1 MQHLNLMTK
10 DFKKYYKYIMKNTLK
25 KKLRKKN
32 SRNKKGGQVP
42 SSSPGSLTGTD
53 RSIGP
58 VTGTNL
64 QQNTSDDID
73 DIIYKTNK
81 REMTFINRFIRFIKK
96 IIERI
101 KNFGRYNGGKRKTVK
116 RKNKKR
122 KTLRYKK
129 K

>member
-1 MQHLNLMTK
+1 MQHLNLMMK

-42 SSSPGSLTGTD
+42 PSSIGSLTGTNG
-53 RSIGP
+53 SIGP

-81 REMTFINRFIRFIKK
+81 REDDFYKSFYK
-96 IIERI
+96 I
-101 KNFGRYNGGKRKTVK
+101 Y
-116 RKNKKR
+116 
-122 KTLRYKK
+122 
-129 K
+129 